1 MSARKWLGTAGA
13 VCLLAGPVG
22 QLVQFLV
29 TPIGEADSAA
39 TQVSQAAD
47 HASRMQWAMSLDLL
61 ILLVAPAVLCA
72 GSVAGGARSKLAA
85 AGSGLVFVTWLGA
98 GYLLG
103 SDVLL
108 YVAAQDSD
116 RSAASR
122 LVDGYLSNGV
132 VTGVVVA
139 YIAGHVVGFV
149 LLGIALVRSRA
160 VPRWAGVAVAV
171 WPVLELAG
179 EGSGVRAVAAGGFG
193 LLAVGFGACA
203 VAWLRSRTDATGDAA
218 PGLRIGESAPVTR

>member
-1 MSARKWLGTAGA
+1 VRSAWW
-13 VCLLAGPVG
+13 PVG
-22 QLVQFLV
+22 QVVQFLV

-47 HASRMQWAMSLDLL
+47 HLSRMQWAMPLDLL

-72 GSVAGGARSKLAA
+72 RSVAGGARSKLAA

-108 YVAAQDSD
+108 YVAAQDPD

-122 LVDGYLSNGV
+122 PVDGYLSNGV
-132 VTGVVVA
+132 VTGVVVT
-139 YIAGHVVGFV
+139 YIAGHVVGFA
-149 LLGIALVRSRA
+149 LLGICPGPLAGRASLGGSCLRPVAGVGGGRRGEWRTRCGGCRVRSARCR
-160 VPRWAGVAVAV
+160 P
-171 WPVLELAG
+171 
-179 EGSGVRAVAAGGFG
+179 
-193 LLAVGFGACA
+193 GACA
-203 VAWLRSRTDATGDAA
+203 AAWLRSRTDATSDAGA
-218 PGLRIGESAPVTR
+218 GLRIGESAPVTR